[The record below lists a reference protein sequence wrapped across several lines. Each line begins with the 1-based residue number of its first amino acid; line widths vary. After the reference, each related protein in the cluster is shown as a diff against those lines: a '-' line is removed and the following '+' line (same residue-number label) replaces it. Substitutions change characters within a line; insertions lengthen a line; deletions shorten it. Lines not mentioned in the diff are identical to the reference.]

1 MKYFRGLKISLVA
14 KLVLAFVLVA
24 VIPMLVAS
32 KITTELIADVV
43 NRNIERW
50 LGEATTYMRH
60 SVEETHER
68 LKAVSRLL
76 DTRFEGKTTLN
87 KREAAALSFMDIDA
101 LWLRDAEGGL
111 LYATLPEGRIA
122 EPLYPGALF
131 SWVLMADGTRPS
143 RANGHSR
150 RTTARSVPSSLP
162 AGSASTTRTAAP
174 AAR

>member
-68 LKAVSRLL
+68 PH
-76 DTRFEGKTTLN
+76 
-87 KREAAALSFMDIDA
+87 EAALGLPLFAEEQHVVGGEY
-101 LWLRDAEGGL
+101 RDADFGNHRVVVPDDTGEQRV
-111 LYATLPEGRIA
+111 T
-122 EPLYPGALF
+122 ALEDF
-131 SWVLMADGTRPS
+131 QIVVA
-143 RANGHSR
+143 
-150 RTTARSVPSSLP
+150 
-162 AGSASTTRTAAP
+162 
-174 AAR
+174 